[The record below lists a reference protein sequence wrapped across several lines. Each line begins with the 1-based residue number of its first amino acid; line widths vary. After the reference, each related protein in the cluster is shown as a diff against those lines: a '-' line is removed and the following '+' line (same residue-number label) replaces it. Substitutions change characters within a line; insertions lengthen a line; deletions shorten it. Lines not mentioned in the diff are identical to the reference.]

1 MSRTSPADQDV
12 LLRVDELSTW
22 FAKDDQVIKAADKV
36 SFSIKKGE
44 IVGLVGESGSGK
56 TVTARS
62 IARLISPPG
71 KIVGGQVFLGE
82 TSLLDLDEDEMNAVR
97 GDQIGMLFQ
106 EPRVMLDPTCRVGN
120 QVGEPLRI
128 HRSTSKRDAWSTAVG
143 LLRDVEI
150 PDPEERARS
159 YAIDISGGM
168 AQRVMIATALAAEPD
183 LLIADEPTTALDVTV
198 QAQILQ
204 LLQQECRER
213 GMAMLLITHDLGV
226 VAAIA
231 DRVLVMYSGQL
242 VAEGTTEEILRGP
255 LHPYTCALVACA
267 SLATADGELVT
278 IRPSSED
285 LGEGCRFFDRCDVHD
300 RVGISDRCRDEM
312 PSLVES
318 QAGRRTRCHAIE
330 LGHGEAAGV

>member
-1 MSRTSPADQDV
+1 MSQITPPDNDV
-12 LLRVDELSTW
+12 LLRVEELSTY
-22 FAKDDQVIKAADKV
+22 FAKDDQVVKAVDKV
-36 SFSIKKGE
+36 SFSIRKGE

-56 TVTARS
+56 SVTARS
-62 IARLISPPG
+62 IARLITPPG

-82 TSLLDLDEDEMNAVR
+82 RNLLDLDEHKMNAVR
-97 GDQIGMLFQ
+97 GDRIGMLFQ
-106 EPRVMLDPTCRVGN
+106 EPRVMLDPTSRVGN

-128 HRSTSKRDAWSTAVG
+128 HRAISKKDAWSAAVG

-150 PDPEERARS
+150 PDPEQRARS

-168 AQRVMIATALAAEPD
+168 AQRVMIATALAAEPE

-204 LLQQECRER
+204 LLQQQCRER

-231 DRVLVMYSGQL
+231 DRVLVMYAGQL
-242 VAEGTTEEILRGP
+242 VAEGTTEGILRGP

-267 SLATADGELVT
+267 SMATADGELVT
-278 IRPSSED
+278 IRPSSEG
-285 LGEGCRFFDRCDVHD
+285 LGEGCRFYDRCDVHG
-300 RVGISDRCRDEM
+300 RVGISDRCREEM

-318 QAGRRTRCHAIE
+318 QLGRRTRCHAIE
-330 LGHGEAAGV
+330 LGLEEAVGV